1 VIADDKKWMAIALT
15 LAKKAQ
21 QEGEVPVGAII
32 VQDNE
37 IIGEGWNKVIGE
49 HDPTAHAEIK
59 ALRTASHAIQNYRLT
74 GATMYVTLE
83 PCLMCAGAIV
93 HARMARVVFSA
104 KEPKT
109 GAVGSCFDVF
119 NTQQLNHYVHCEHG
133 VLAEQSSELLQQF
146 FQDRR

>member
-1 VIADDKKWMAIALT
+1 MNNDDEKWMAIALT

-21 QEGEVPVGAII
+21 QQGEVPVGAII
-32 VQDNE
+32 VQDNKV
-37 IIGEGWNKVIGE
+37 IGEGWNQVIGE

-59 ALRTASHAIQNYRLT
+59 ALRAASQTIKNYRLI

-83 PCLMCAGAIV
+83 PCLMCAGALI
-93 HARMARVVFSA
+93 HARVDRVVFAA

-133 VLAEQSSELLQQF
+133 VLARQSSELLQRF